1 MFVGF
6 MLGVLA
12 TLAVLF
18 VCLQVFPLLALRA
31 RLALWRVRDASAF
44 ALAVFDTYLRQRGWK
59 SGPRLPHLTRQ
70 ARRRIAREWAKRV
83 M

>member
-6 MLGVLA
+6 MVGVLA

-18 VCLQVFPLLALRA
+18 VCLQVFPLLALWA
-31 RLALWRVRDASAF
+31 RYALWRARNSSAF

-70 ARRRIAREWAKRV
+70 ARRRIAREFARKWG
-83 M
+83 